1 MEQQR
6 LESPAPD
13 ISQLLE
19 QPLGCRTG
27 RTCQRIDFEELKH
40 RRAEWHELAV
50 NSEFPTAFADPA
62 WIMAWW
68 RAYGEGYEPWCF
80 SLEDP
85 DGSLQ
90 GLALLACRRTP
101 LARTLIFAGDAW
113 NGIDTLLC
121 APGAEAELSVL
132 LLDELAARRRE
143 WDVWRVRRL
152 SAESCL
158 SRALLDG
165 RGPLRAGAHDCRLQP
180 FLALPEDGAAFESR
194 FGSKQ
199 RSTQRRKW
207 RRLLELGASPRL
219 VCDPDEIEPAVAE
232 LLALRRS
239 RARAQDQRHAHM
251 DACFE
256 RFILDAV
263 RGLMPDG
270 VRLWTLEAGGE
281 TLVMRLN
288 LVQGPREHSYLL
300 GLGEDHAML
309 SPGSSL
315 ERHAILE
322 AIAEGRTELDLG
334 PGRDEYKYRL
344 GAIDRELTRLIVP
357 SPSTRG
363 RIVGTTAAIDL
374 GLRNTAAA
382 EVLRRRRGMSTERGS
397 TGAVSVP
404 EHRHVDK

>member
-1 MEQQR
+1 MGACRWIDLKE
-6 LESPAPD
+6 LE
-13 ISQLLE
+13 
-19 QPLGCRTG
+19 R
-27 RTCQRIDFEELKH
+27 
-40 RRAEWHELAV
+40 RRAEWRQLAV

-68 RAYGEGYEPWCF
+68 RAYGNDQEPWCL
-80 SLEDP
+80 SLEDS
-85 DGSLQ
+85 DESLL

-101 LARTLIFAGDAW
+101 LARTLTFAGDTW

-121 APGAEAELSVL
+121 APGVEPEFSTL
-132 LLDELAARRRE
+132 LLNELAARRRE

-152 SAESCL
+152 PTNSCL
-158 SRALLDG
+158 AQQLLNG
-165 RGPLRAGAHDCRLQP
+165 HGNLKASAHDLRLQP
-180 FLALPEDGAAFESR
+180 FLTLPEDGATFESH

-219 VCDPDEIEPAVAE
+219 VCAPEEIEPAVLE

-239 RARAQDQRHAHM
+239 RARAQGQRHAHM
-251 DACFE
+251 DARYE
-256 RFILDAV
+256 RFIVDAV
-263 RGLMPDG
+263 RGLIPEG
-270 VRLWTLEAGGE
+270 ARLWTLEVDGQ

-300 GLGEDHAML
+300 GLGEGHMAL

-322 AIAEGRTELDLG
+322 AIVEGRTELDLG

-344 GAIDRELTRLIVP
+344 GAIDRELTRLVVA
-357 SPSTRG
+357 SPTPRG
-363 RIVGTTAAIDL
+363 RIVGTVGTIDL
-374 GLRNTAAA
+374 RLRNTALADA
-382 EVLRRRRGMSTERGS
+382 LRRRRGMTSEGAADGS
-397 TGAVSVP
+397 SNRRPAPANTVGR
-404 EHRHVDK
+404 E